1 MLICEMAAYYK
12 KNKMTLV
19 DALNVLYSEYGFY
32 LDALDSFVLKGK
44 DGASRIK
51 NIMSYFRA
59 NKATV
64 FPNITDVKDYSMG
77 IGDLPKSNVLKFFLK
92 GGFLDCRQTIGN
104 RAEIK
109 NVLFR
114 KGY

>member
-1 MLICEMAAYYK
+1 
-12 KNKMTLV
+12 MTLV

-64 FPNITDVKDYSMG
+64 FPNITDVKDYCTG
-77 IGDLPKSNVLKFFLK
+77 IGDLPKSNVLKFSLK
-92 GGFLDCRQTIGN
+92 AVPGLPSDHREPSRN
-104 RAEIK
+104 
-109 NVLFR
+109 
-114 KGY
+114 